1 MAEVIGAQLVI
12 EALRHEG
19 IDTVYVL
26 PGDPVGSIVNNA
38 AAMGMRVISVRH
50 EQVATM
56 AAQAHSYFT
65 RSCGVAIAASG
76 PAHTNT
82 ITGMANAW
90 ANCWPVLVIAGSSEN
105 RRRNMGDFQE
115 APQVESS
122 APFCKWAYMVEG
134 PQRIP
139 QSINTAVR
147 YAMSGR
153 PGAVYVDLPAE
164 IINAPIEREDV
175 YFPTAVGDPARSQGD
190 PRAIEAALRVLR
202 TAERPLMIIGKGTA
216 WSRAEDELR
225 EFVDK
230 VEIPFLTS
238 PMGMGMVR
246 PDHPMCVA
254 GARSQALK
262 NADVVLLIGARFNWI
277 FHFGLPPRFARDIQ
291 VIQID
296 ITAEEIGRNVP
307 ATVGIVGDAK
317 MVLAQLNE
325 AWNDNPVKHGE
336 TDWIRS
342 LREYT
347 LKNQTTIQ
355 PMLDSDAVPMGYYR
369 MHREVRD
376 YISEDTIVV
385 ADGASTMDI
394 SRQVVNSYRPRH
406 RIDAGIYGCVG
417 TGVPFAIAAQVC
429 FPDKRVICLNGDWAF
444 GFNGMDIETACRF
457 KLPIVFMIYQN
468 GNIDKWVRTWVDHEE
483 KPNDFVPAMRYEKM
497 MEAFGGHGE
506 YVTRPEEIRPALER
520 SFNSGKASLINAV
533 MDPGAARRPQEFGWL
548 DRQGRMKY

>member
-1 MAEVIGAQLVI
+1 
-12 EALRHEG
+12 
-19 IDTVYVL
+19 
-26 PGDPVGSIVNNA
+26 
-38 AAMGMRVISVRH
+38 
-50 EQVATM
+50 
-56 AAQAHSYFT
+56 
-65 RSCGVAIAASG
+65 
-76 PAHTNT
+76 
-82 ITGMANAW
+82 
-90 ANCWPVLVIAGSSEN
+90 
-105 RRRNMGDFQE
+105 
-115 APQVESS
+115 
-122 APFCKWAYMVEG
+122 
-134 PQRIP
+134 
-139 QSINTAVR
+139 
-147 YAMSGR
+147 
-153 PGAVYVDLPAE
+153 
-164 IINAPIEREDV
+164 
-175 YFPTAVGDPARSQGD
+175 
-190 PRAIEAALRVLR
+190 
-202 TAERPLMIIGKGTA
+202 
-216 WSRAEDELR
+216 
-225 EFVDK
+225 
-230 VEIPFLTS
+230 
-238 PMGMGMVR
+238 
-246 PDHPMCVA
+246 
-254 GARSQALK
+254 
-262 NADVVLLIGARFNWI
+262 
-277 FHFGLPPRFARDIQ
+277 
-291 VIQID
+291 
-296 ITAEEIGRNVP
+296 
-307 ATVGIVGDAK
+307 

-342 LREYT
+342 LREYA

-394 SRQVVNSYRPRH
+394 SRQVVNSYKPRH